1 MRDESVEAAV
11 EQIRSLCKELA
22 ERRGLSA
29 ETRDEL
35 CGHMEDKLMGYL
47 KGEERV
53 TVEDALVLVRAHFG
67 DFERVGRELARGGSG
82 AGERFWSYGFNHERL
97 YLAMLV
103 IAGVA
108 TALSIPLGLFV
119 YALRQFGL
127 GDPRMPG
134 GHVPTW
140 LLPWGSLVSA
150 GYIGLILVTLT
161 ARQLNPV
168 AGRWLTRVLNWA
180 LLFAPPFGTL
190 VGLYGIMKVD
200 RGVKVQAA

>member
-1 MRDESVEAAV
+1 MRNESVEAAV
-11 EQIRSLCKELA
+11 EKIRALCKELA
-22 ERRGLSA
+22 DRRGVSA

-53 TVEDALVLVRAHFG
+53 SVEDALVLVRAHFG
-67 DFERVGRELARGGSG
+67 DVEQVGQELARGGSG
-82 AGERFWSYGFNHERL
+82 AGERFWSYRFNHERL
-97 YLAMLV
+97 YLALLV

-119 YALRQFGL
+119 YTMRQLGL

-134 GHVPTW
+134 GHVPAW
-140 LLPWGSLVSA
+140 FLPWGSLISA

-161 ARQLNPV
+161 ARQLNPA
-168 AGRWLTRVLNWA
+168 AGRRLTRVLNWA
-180 LLFAPPFGTL
+180 LLLAPPFGTL
-190 VGLYGIMKVD
+190 VGVYGIMKVD